1 MLVRSLDWL
10 ATLGIVAIFVQ
21 VIRLWFLS
29 RATRSPAVNPGG
41 ADHYLFA
48 FMVPALNEES
58 VIRQTVDGLLD
69 LPVAHSLVL
78 VIDDDSDDATAHLVE
93 SHPDPRVRL
102 LRRESPAAR
111 SGKGAALNAGLAQ
124 LMHEVGTW
132 PADRVIVGI
141 MDADGRLDVD
151 APARAAAYFAD
162 ATVGAVQIGVR
173 IANRKDSLLAR
184 LQDMEFVTYTDVFQS
199 ARDQWGVAG
208 LGGNGQFVRLA
219 AQLELAPQAWTD
231 GLTEDLEQGL
241 RLICAGWQTRYCREV
256 AVHQQG
262 LVSTRRLLRQRS
274 RWFQGHL
281 QAWRQIGRI
290 MAAAPLR
297 AVPHLLH
304 TLLVPVLLLAN
315 LILLVGVIAML
326 VGAVMSPVAL
336 AWVTRPEIIFDW
348 YWLTFAVA
356 MFLTVSVYARRE
368 PGLRAWRVIVLGHA
382 FAIYSLLWVVAGYW
396 ALGRMIGGKR
406 NWVKTERLADRHA
419 IPEPQPAAE
428 DAR

>member
-21 VIRLWFLS
+21 VIRLWFVS
-29 RATRSPAVNPGG
+29 RATKSPAINRGG

-48 FMVPALNEES
+48 FMVPALNEER
-58 VIRQTVDGLLD
+58 VIRQTVDRLLD

-93 SHPDPRVRL
+93 SHPAPRVRL
-102 LRRESPAAR
+102 LHRESPAAR

-151 APARAAAYFAD
+151 APERAAVYFAD

-173 IANRKDSLLAR
+173 IANRNDRMLAR

-219 AQLELAPQAWTD
+219 AQRDLAPQA
-231 GLTEDLEQGL
+231 
-241 RLICAGWQTRYCREV
+241 A
-256 AVHQQG
+256 
-262 LVSTRRLLRQRS
+262 
-274 RWFQGHL
+274 
-281 QAWRQIGRI
+281 
-290 MAAAPLR
+290 
-297 AVPHLLH
+297 
-304 TLLVPVLLLAN
+304 
-315 LILLVGVIAML
+315 
-326 VGAVMSPVAL
+326 
-336 AWVTRPEIIFDW
+336 
-348 YWLTFAVA
+348 
-356 MFLTVSVYARRE
+356 
-368 PGLRAWRVIVLGHA
+368 
-382 FAIYSLLWVVAGYW
+382 
-396 ALGRMIGGKR
+396 
-406 NWVKTERLADRHA
+406 
-419 IPEPQPAAE
+419 
-428 DAR
+428 